1 MATLVF
7 NAIGTLI
14 GGPIGGAIGA
24 LAGRAVDSLILGGG
38 SREGPRLKDLAVTA
52 SSYGTPLPRY
62 FGQMRVPGSII
73 WATDLVEH
81 KQKQGGGKGRPSVT
95 TYTYTASFAV
105 ALASRPI
112 QSVGRIWADGNLL
125 RGAAGDLKAGGTFRL
140 YTGEGDQQ
148 ADPLIAEVEG
158 AGRCPAWRGL
168 AYAVFED
175 LDLGDFY
182 NRIPSLT
189 FEVFADSGS
198 FTVQT
203 ILADVIPDTS
213 APLALDGIDGFSCDG
228 PLSDALTL
236 LEPMFPIDC
245 DAGGDVLTFA
255 RGDQQSQPIALAEA
269 AITVGDGDFGA
280 RTGYARKRQPQA
292 VSPPEVLRFYDI
304 ERDYQPGLQR
314 ATGRA
319 TPGQPRTVELPAA
332 LTAANARVLAER
344 MAHRSAWS
352 RETLAWRTS
361 ELATNIGPGA
371 IVSVPGQSGRWRVSD
386 WEWRES
392 GVELSL
398 VRIAPSTSDAAS
410 TAGNF
415 PADPGRANP
424 PLDEPAPTT
433 TLAAFELPWD
443 GSGNGDAPAVYAAVS
458 SAGASWSG
466 AALYVDHGD
475 GALQPLGSSGRGR
488 SVMGAAVGAL
498 PPANPLLFDRS
509 ATVTVE
515 LLGADMELPGATPR
529 GLALGVNRA
538 LLGSEIIQFG
548 SAVPLGNRRWQ
559 LENLLRGRGGTEWAI
574 GGHTAGERFVLLDGA
589 AVVLDPAL
597 VGSAADA
604 QIAAVGLGD
613 TAAVLSS
620 IALRG
625 IGQRPLSPV
634 HPLATTLADG
644 SLNLS
649 WTRRARGAWTWPDG
663 VDAPLNEQN
672 EAYLVSFGPIHSP
685 EAIWEVTTPQLT
697 LSASQKAALSTAMPG
712 EALRV
717 RQRGT
722 YALSEPLVLTHLP

>member
-24 LAGRAVDSLILGGG
+24 LAGRAVDSLLLGGG
-38 SREGPRLKDLAVTA
+38 SREAPRLKDLAVTA
-52 SSYGTPLPRY
+52 SSYGTSLPRY
-62 FGQMRVPGSII
+62 FGRMRVPGSII
-73 WATDLVEH
+73 WATDLVEQ

-148 ADPLIAEVEG
+148 ADPLIAEIEG
-158 AGRCPAWRGL
+158 ASRCPAWRGL

-189 FEVFADSGS
+189 FEVFADDGPL
-198 FTVQT
+198 TVQT
-203 ILADVIPDTS
+203 ILADVMPDTA
-213 APLALDGIDGFSCDG
+213 APLALTGIDGFSCDG
-228 PLSDALTL
+228 PLSDTLTL

-255 RGDQQSQPIALAEA
+255 RGGQQSQPIVLPEA
-269 AITVGDGDFGA
+269 AISVGDGDFGA
-280 RTGYARKRQPQA
+280 RTGYARKRQPQP

-319 TPGQPRTVELPAA
+319 MPGQPRTVELPAA

-344 MAHRSAWS
+344 MAHRSAWA

-361 ELATNIGPGA
+361 ELATEIGPGA

-410 TAGNF
+410 TAANF

-424 PLDEPAPTT
+424 PLDEPAPPTSLT
-433 TLAAFELPWD
+433 AFELPWD
-443 GSGNGDAPAVYAAVS
+443 GSGNGDAPPVYAAVS
-458 SAGASWSG
+458 SVGASWSG
-466 AALYVDHGD
+466 AALFVDHGD
-475 GALQPLGSSGRGR
+475 GALQPLGSTGRGR
-488 SVMGAAVGAL
+488 SIMGTAIGAL
-498 PPANPLLFDRS
+498 PPASPLLFDRS
-509 ATVTVE
+509 ATVDVE
-515 LLGADMELPGATPR
+515 LLSDNMELTSANPR
-529 GLALGVNRA
+529 NLALGANRA

-548 SAVPLGNRRWQ
+548 NAVPLGNRRWR
-559 LENLLRGRGGTEWAI
+559 LEMLLRGRGGTEWAI
-574 GGHTAGERFVLLDGA
+574 GAHAAGEHFVLLDGE
-589 AVVLDPAL
+589 AVTLDPAQ

-613 TAAVLSS
+613 TTAVLSP

-625 IGQRPLSPV
+625 IAQRPLSPV
-634 HPLATTLADG
+634 HPHAIGLPDG
-644 SLNLS
+644 SLSLS
-649 WTRRARGAWTWPDG
+649 WTRRSRGGWTWSDG
-663 VDAPLNEQN
+663 VDVPLNEQS
-672 EAYLVSFGPIHSP
+672 ESYLVSFGPLSAP
-685 EAIWEVTTPQLT
+685 ETIWEVTTPQLT
-697 LSASQKAALSTAMPG
+697 LSASQKAALAASMPG

-722 YALSEPLVLTHLP
+722 LALSEPLVLTYLP